1 MLESILDIKKNKKT
15 RRINRKP
22 PIKINKLDKN
32 LSFDIS
38 NFLCYNIINKSKKG
52 SLNLMTNSN
61 LREAIRAAF
70 HDSGLSV
77 EDFDSAISSALD
89 ELRSEEKR
97 ATTCGLDC
105 MSLPWESFFDN
116 IIFPYITAQIP
127 SCKDLANLSK
137 DDELYK
143 IIRSE
148 TKEFFASVGKVHS
161 LLSNPNNDYLSEL
174 FSALLQ

>member
-1 MLESILDIKKNKKT
+1 
-15 RRINRKP
+15 
-22 PIKINKLDKN
+22 
-32 LSFDIS
+32 
-38 NFLCYNIINKSKKG
+38 
-52 SLNLMTNSN
+52 MTNSN
-61 LREAIRAAF
+61 LRDAIRAAF

-77 EDFDSAISSALD
+77 QSFNCTMNDIID
-89 ELRSEEKR
+89 ELYDEEEKN

-105 MSLPWESFFDN
+105 MSLPWDSFFDN

-161 LLSNPNNDYLSEL
+161 LMSNSDNDPLRELLST
-174 FSALLQ
+174 LLR

>member
-1 MLESILDIKKNKKT
+1 MN
-15 RRINRKP
+15 
-22 PIKINKLDKN
+22 
-32 LSFDIS
+32 
-38 NFLCYNIINKSKKG
+38 
-52 SLNLMTNSN
+52 NSN
-61 LREAIRAAF
+61 LRDAIRAAF

-77 EDFDSAISSALD
+77 QSFNCTMNDIID
-89 ELRSEEKR
+89 ELYDEEEKN

-105 MSLPWESFFDN
+105 MSLPWDSFFDN

-127 SCKDLANLSK
+127 SCGDLANLSK

-161 LLSNPNNDYLSEL
+161 LMSNPTNNSLDEL
-174 FSALLQ
+174 ISTLLR